1 MLYIQLFAQMCHLC
15 QYMCAPASVLINQIS
30 CSACAST
37 PAVQIC
43 SISHGPGECERVNS
57 LTDTHTQAPPPQS
70 SVKWGSAT
78 VWGLSDNKT
87 HFTAAALYR
96 TGLHRAL
103 AKAQQLPR
111 LFNLHLLR
119 PNTPSLFITHTQLK
133 KIHTLREREL
143 KSINALHSNSVDCTR
158 RFPKWSCK
166 LQTTAADHWS
176 PVWWH
181 TPTILKSSSYWPWQG
196 NVVLHFERTIYF
208 TLYFILFWIAN
219 TIIVNIKVISWMSV
233 EQNLSFYPRK

>member
-57 LTDTHTQAPPPQS
+57 LTDTHTGPPPPQS

-143 KSINALHSNSVDCTR
+143 KSINALHSKAVNFRQRQQIIGRLFDDTHPPS
-158 RFPKWSCK
+158 SS
-166 LQTTAADHWS
+166 LH
-176 PVWWH
+176 H
-181 TPTILKSSSYWPWQG
+181 TDRGKEMWCYILKEQFI
-196 NVVLHFERTIYF
+196 L
-208 TLYFILFWIAN
+208 LFILFYF
-219 TIIVNIKVISWMSV
+219 
-233 EQNLSFYPRK
+233 E

>member
-1 MLYIQLFAQMCHLC
+1 MVTACYYHLTPDC
-15 QYMCAPASVLINQIS
+15 SCLCVFDDLKETCMHIINAIYSVICTDVPSLSVHVCVSPASVLINQIS

-96 TGLHRAL
+96 TGLHGAL

-111 LFNLHLLR
+111 LFNLRLLR
-119 PNTPSLFITHTQLK
+119 PNTLSLSLYHTHTTERNP
-133 KIHTLREREL
+133 HTERER
-143 KSINALHSNSVDCTR
+143 A
-158 RFPKWSCK
+158 
-166 LQTTAADHWS
+166 
-176 PVWWH
+176 
-181 TPTILKSSSYWPWQG
+181 
-196 NVVLHFERTIYF
+196 
-208 TLYFILFWIAN
+208 
-219 TIIVNIKVISWMSV
+219 
-233 EQNLSFYPRK
+233 

>member
-43 SISHGPGECERVNS
+43 SISHGPGECEHVNS

-119 PNTPSLFITHTQLK
+119 PNTPSFPLSHMHNWKKSTHW
-133 KIHTLREREL
+133 ERESL
-143 KSINALHSNSVDCTR
+143 NQSTPSTATLWTERDVFLNEAVNFSQRQQIIGRLFDDTHPPSSSLHHTDR
-158 RFPKWSCK
+158 GKE
-166 LQTTAADHWS
+166 LQCY
-176 PVWWH
+176 
-181 TPTILKSSSYWPWQG
+181 ILKEQFI
-196 NVVLHFERTIYF
+196 L
-208 TLYFILFWIAN
+208 LFILFYF
-219 TIIVNIKVISWMSV
+219 
-233 EQNLSFYPRK
+233 E

>member
-1 MLYIQLFAQMCHLC
+1 MLYIQLCAQMCHLC

-119 PNTPSLFITHTQLK
+119 PNTPSLSLSHTHNWK
-133 KIHTLREREL
+133 KSTHWERESL
-143 KSINALHSNSVDCTR
+143 NQSTPSTATLWTERDVFLNEAVNFSQRQQIIGRLFDDTHPPSSSLH
-158 RFPKWSCK
+158 
-166 LQTTAADHWS
+166 
-176 PVWWH
+176 H
-181 TPTILKSSSYWPWQG
+181 TDRGKEMWCYILKEQFI
-196 NVVLHFERTIYF
+196 L
-208 TLYFILFWIAN
+208 LFILFYF
-219 TIIVNIKVISWMSV
+219 
-233 EQNLSFYPRK
+233 E